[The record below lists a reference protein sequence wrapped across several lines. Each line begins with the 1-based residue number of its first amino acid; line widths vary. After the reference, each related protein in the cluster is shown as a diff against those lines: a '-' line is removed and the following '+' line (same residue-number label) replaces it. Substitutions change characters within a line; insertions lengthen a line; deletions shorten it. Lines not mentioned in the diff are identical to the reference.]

1 MPNLRNQTNT
11 SSFIKDIK
19 SYLKLYDK
27 LFLADSIESFLF
39 SLYKETHRR
48 FKIRSLIFY
57 WPGESFKPLHYVC
70 STKQVYKNF
79 SISTYPLEAS
89 SFELYPSFH
98 CKVKDKIDSRY
109 IAESLGRPV
118 GDILNIAIQSKDNGA
133 KDNGAKDNGAKDN
146 EVNSTTPLLFVEF
159 CAKNPHP
166 LTDFYSSIFSF
177 LSQTL
182 NRLLEQEHVSTDM
195 QLWISTFDEIPEP
208 LAIFDE
214 EQCLIKANRVFNEI
228 FGSADINTLTQRT
241 FEWKNRIF
249 KKYFYPIKTNGN
261 EHTIYH
267 YVDITESL
275 VLRNQMVQDI
285 TLSALGE
292 LGEAVAHQLSNP
304 LAGVL
309 SMSQIVM
316 KSDSLNSEVKKDMR
330 DIAEAVSRS
339 QEIIANLLDFARAD
353 SKLEVYNLN
362 EVVKKTVP
370 FLKSLIC
377 FSNFQLEL
385 SKEPVFIKTQAC
397 LLQQVVFNLVKN
409 ACQAVGELKNSDHQH
424 VKIKVL
430 QTKNQALLQVD
441 DSGQGVPTQD
451 YKNIFKPFFTTKKR
465 KDGTGLG
472 LNMSR
477 DIIKSFKG
485 SLTVGRSSLGGASFT
500 MTLPISEPPTAK
512 LHGPLKKELNKRA
525 LPVDQVL

>member
-1 MPNLRNQTNT
+1 MRNQTNT
-11 SSFIKDIK
+11 TSSIKEKK

-27 LFLADSIESFLF
+27 LFLADSIETFL
-39 SLYKETHRR
+39 SVLYKETHRR

-57 WPGESFKPLHYVC
+57 WPEESFGPLHYVC

-79 SISTYPLEAS
+79 SISAYPFPS
-89 SFELYPSFH
+89 SSLDSCSSLHF
-98 CKVKDKIDSRY
+98 KVKNKEDSRY

-118 GDILNIAIQSKDNGA
+118 GDILNIAIQKDNT
-133 KDNGAKDNGAKDN
+133 N
-146 EVNSTTPLLFVEF
+146 EINPSTPLLFVEF
-159 CAKNPHP
+159 CAKNPDP
-166 LTDFYSSIFSF
+166 LIEFYNSIFDL
-177 LSQTL
+177 LSQSL
-182 NRLLEQEHVSTDM
+182 NRLLKQEQTSTDM
-195 QLWISTFDEIPEP
+195 KLWVSIFEGIPEP

-214 EQCLIKANRVFNEI
+214 EQHLIKANHSFNEI
-228 FGSADINTLTQRT
+228 FGSADTNTLAQRT

-249 KKYFYPIKTNGN
+249 KKYFYPIKTNGS

-309 SMSQIVM
+309 SMSQLIL
-316 KSDSLNSEVKKDMR
+316 KSEGLNPEVKKDMQ
-330 DIAEAVSRS
+330 DITEAVSRS
-339 QEIIANLLDFARAD
+339 QEIISNLLDFSRAD

-362 EVVKKTVP
+362 EVVQKTVP
-370 FLKSLIC
+370 FLKSLIS

-385 SKEPVFIKTQAC
+385 SEKPVFIKAQAC

-409 ACQAVGELKNSDHQH
+409 ACQAVGELKNSDHRQ
-424 VKIKVL
+424 VKIQVFQK
-430 QTKNQALLQVD
+430 KHQALLQVE
-441 DSGQGVPTQD
+441 DSGQGVPTKD
-451 YKNIFKPFFTTKKR
+451 YENIFKPFFTTKSVR
-465 KDGTGLG
+465 EGTGLG

-477 DIIKSFKG
+477 DIIESFKG
-485 SLTVGRSSLGGASFT
+485 NLTVGRSPLGGASFT
-500 MTLPISEPPTAK
+500 M
-512 LHGPLKKELNKRA
+512 A
-525 LPVDQVL
+525 LPVSISPSIKIAGNLKSKLNKKVLPIDQVL